1 MNDSH
6 QEEGRLRQFLLGR
19 VSEEE
24 RQRVEERLLVD
35 PEYRER
41 VLAAQDE
48 LIDEY
53 AEGSLSDDERRRV
66 AALILSTPEQREKL
80 RTSLLIKKYVADGAA
95 AHSQSAGEEIERG
108 AHQRTGTP
116 RRWRPYAYGAV
127 AAALLLAF
135 GIIVLRSG
143 WFRGPDEESDRR
155 RRAVESELAQLND
168 ARAPGGQP
176 AYSVPLGPVFVRDL
190 KAAPRVSPPPG
201 ASAVELRLLL
211 MGGEYDSYRAVIR
224 TLDGPAGYNV
234 ANLHAAGVPGSRAIP
249 LKVPARLLTRG
260 DYQVT
265 LSGVG
270 AGDQVEEVGEYN
282 FQVPD

>member
-1 MNDSH
+1 MNDLH
-6 QEEGRLRQFLLGR
+6 QEEGRFRQFLLGR
-19 VSEEE
+19 LSEEE
-24 RQRVEERLLVD
+24 RQRVEERLMID
-35 PEYRER
+35 PGYRER

-66 AALILSTPEQREKL
+66 AALILTTPDQRQKL

-95 AHSQSAGEEIERG
+95 AHTPPAGEEIERG
-108 AHQRTGTP
+108 AHRRTGTP

-127 AAALLLAF
+127 AVTLLLAF
-135 GIIVLRSG
+135 SIFVLKSG
-143 WFRGPDEESDRR
+143 WFRSPDEESDR

-168 ARAPGGQP
+168 ARAIGAQP
-176 AYSVPLGPVFVRDL
+176 TYSVPLAPVFVRDL

-224 TLDGPAGYNV
+224 RIDGPAGYNV

-270 AGDQVEEVGEYN
+270 AGDKVEEVGEYN
-282 FQVPD
+282 FQVPN

>member
-6 QEEGRLRQFLLGR
+6 QEEGRLRQFLLGK

-24 RQRVEERLLVD
+24 RQRVEERLMVD
-35 PEYRER
+35 PEYREI

-48 LIDEY
+48 LIEEY
-53 AEGSLSDDERRRV
+53 AEGSLSEDERRRV
-66 AALILSTPEQREKL
+66 EALILSTPEQRQKL

-95 AHSQSAGEEIERG
+95 AHSPLADEEIERG
-108 AHQRTGTP
+108 AQRRTGTP

-127 AAALLLAF
+127 AAMLLLAF
-135 GIIVLRSG
+135 GLLVLRSG
-143 WFRGPDEESDRR
+143 WFRGPDEESKR

-168 ARAPGGQP
+168 ARASGAQP
-176 AYSVPLGPVFVRDL
+176 AYSVPLAPVFVRDL
-190 KAAPRVSPPPG
+190 KAAPKVSPPAG

-224 TLDGPAGYNV
+224 RLDGPAGYNV
-234 ANLHAAGVPGSRAIP
+234 ANLRAAAVPGGRAIL

-270 AGDQVEEVGEYN
+270 ANDKVEEVGEYN
-282 FQVPD
+282 FHVPD